1 MTWHC
6 QANYN
11 VKGDYMKP
19 ERLARTAIYEN
30 PWLNLYVDKVRFP
43 QGRIIEKHHVLDFE
57 REAVGVLVE
66 DVEGQILLVHAYRY
80 VTDSIEWEIP
90 AGGIEQGETVLLAAG
105 REVWEESGYET
116 IDHNLIYTFY
126 PMNGIANKVFHIVH
140 AQATRKTGDFDRNEI
155 EEFKWV
161 SGPEIRDMINNNHVR
176 DGFSLVGLMLYL
188 TMSQL

>member
-1 MTWHC
+1 M
-6 QANYN
+6 
-11 VKGDYMKP
+11 KGDRMKP
-19 ERLARTAIYEN
+19 ERLARSAIYEN

-43 QGRIIEKHHVLDFE
+43 HGRIIEKHHVLEFE

-66 DVEGQILLVHAYRY
+66 DAQDRILLVHAYRY

-90 AGGIEQGETVLLAAG
+90 AGGVEQGESVLQAAG

-116 IDHNLIYTFY
+116 NNHNLIYTFY
-126 PMNGIANKVFHIVH
+126 PMNGLANKVFHIVQ
-140 AQATRKTGDFDRNEI
+140 AQATSKTGDFDRNEI
-155 EEFKWV
+155 EAFKWA
-161 SGPEIRDMINNNHVR
+161 SELEIRDMIKAKQVR

>member
-1 MTWHC
+1 
-6 QANYN
+6 
-11 VKGDYMKP
+11 MKP

-90 AGGIEQGETVLLAAG
+90 AGGIEQGETVLQAAG

-116 IDHNLIYTFY
+116 INHNLIYTFY